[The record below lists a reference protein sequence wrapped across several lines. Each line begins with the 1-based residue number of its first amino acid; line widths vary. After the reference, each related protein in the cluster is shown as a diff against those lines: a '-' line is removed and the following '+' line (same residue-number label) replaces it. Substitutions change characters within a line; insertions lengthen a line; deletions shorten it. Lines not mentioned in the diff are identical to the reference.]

1 MTLVL
6 EDAARDWIARRGYDR
21 TMGARPMARVIQEHI
36 KKPLAE
42 RMLFGDLQ
50 SGGRLRVTLDESG
63 EGLGLKVEESQLAEE
78 DQ

>member
-6 EDAARDWIARRGYDR
+6 EDAAREWIARRGYDR

-50 SGGRLRVTLDESG
+50 DGGRLRVTLDESG
-63 EGLGLKVEESQLAEE
+63 DGLGLKVEEGEMARE